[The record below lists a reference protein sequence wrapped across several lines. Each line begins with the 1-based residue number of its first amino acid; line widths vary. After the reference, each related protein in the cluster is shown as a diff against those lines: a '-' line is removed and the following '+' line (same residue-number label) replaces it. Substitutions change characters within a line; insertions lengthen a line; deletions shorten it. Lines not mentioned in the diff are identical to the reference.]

1 MTILHIEWL
10 DSETDHGWQVIAEI
24 EQNELGLTHSTGF
37 LIRESEQFL
46 LIAHSY
52 DPDTESANGLM
63 TIPKGAIKAR
73 RTLCRVKV

>member
-10 DSETDHGWQVIAEI
+10 DSETDHGWHRI
-24 EQNELGLTHSTGF
+24 EDLEHELGLTHSTGF
-37 LIRESEQFL
+37 LIHESDVFL

-73 RTLCRVKV
+73 RTICRVKV